1 MLVFLVFYHFCW
13 ERSWLSFCSFEI
25 ICLFLWLLRFSLSFH
40 NFTIIFS
47 WLGFI
52 LCEIY
57 CISWIYG
64 WISFNNLEKFKVIIS
79 SNIAY
84 APFSHFFTHTHT
96 HTHVFC
102 LIPLS
107 SYALICILSLHALV
121 YWLISFSSFQFTK
134 STSGC
139 NRLLN
144 SSTEFLICHHSFS
157 VQDFLMDFL

>member
-40 NFTIIFS
+40 NFTKIFS

-96 HTHVFC
+96 HTHTRFLPHSPQFLC
-102 LIPLS
+102 
-107 SYALICILSLHALV
+107 SYLHFVL
-121 YWLISFSSFQFTK
+121 T
-134 STSGC
+134 C
-139 NRLLN
+139 
-144 SSTEFLICHHSFS
+144 FS
-157 VQDFLMDFL
+157 VLVNFFF